1 MGENARRWAVRDRAR
16 RARARA
22 EVMPG
27 GRTNAT
33 KVTGAPYRRPEARAG
48 GGPTCKASANDWVA
62 RVTVALHDHLRDARR
77 EPAAPPWALVLDTE
91 RCDTILA
98 LDEAGAIPKRRCVVP
113 NPDAAVC
120 RAARTHGAH
129 AVEATS
135 HAILVPDGPVH
146 PLLRA
151 AAAAAPTR
159 APDPIPGLP
168 DACRGA
174 VGCVWLD
181 YCGGVSSRGGRRRRE
196 DVRAVLAPADAPDA
210 WLAPHA
216 VLALTVSERGAPAM
230 YDGDSLDA
238 VVCLVKDAAA
248 RGGRRAATVGTC
260 SYGGRGESGASGSRA
275 RMHTLVFAV
284 GPESSAKW
292 LEDIAGTL
300 PAPVRTPGMTTTR
313 GWDLVLGRGDEGAR
327 GRDVA
332 VQRVAADGF
341 AAAVAVVARRHRRIR
356 PKNKPRVVAVE
367 SRLLPATRA
376 VRAAVPDADVAVA
389 VEDDL
394 DRLVAARAAPAAV
407 RVREKFWDL
416 FLEPDGDGDGD
427 GDGEG
432 EWRGAQRRGEDAV
445 ASGEVAVTSSALG
458 AFLDYTGRTRAFARR
473 ELASCGAWP
482 QLTATL
488 RGFRRGAS
496 RRGVL
501 AVVLNA
507 SDDAEYW
514 DGLVIDYI
522 VLGIRRAARE
532 VAAEG
537 TGRGAEEKKKE
548 ENDDEDD
555 DDDEE
560 AGDRLERTSGPSF
573 VPPSVEILRVASSAS
588 GLSPRAAVLADVRF
602 APDDDPDVDS
612 DSDVDASV
620 RVPIPATVST
630 RRSWDVARRKTPRGG
645 ASAAATLEWT
655 LPALD
660 RLPPTRARSVMIAE
674 PGGLVVTPALIN
686 RGATVRAVACDDAH
700 LAEERRRVERAP
712 RGSDS
717 ARVVVHASPRD
728 AADALD
734 AETVAVSGDGDEA
747 NEPGLDARLP
757 PPPALLLLVPAFDAG
772 PLREEWRALASAWA
786 RRAVATDG
794 DGGCV
799 VALMD
804 ATRGADAA
812 ASAAAAEFA
821 GDGCEVETLRVASHE
836 RRRRRYALVTLAV
849 RKARA

>member
-1 MGENARRWAVRDRAR
+1 MRVFLGRPQLSRGRNARRWAVRDRAR
-16 RARARA
+16 LARVRA
-22 EVMPG
+22 EGMPG

-33 KVTGAPYRRPEARAG
+33 KVIGAPYRRPEASAG
-48 GGPTCKASANDWVA
+48 GGPTCKASANEWLA
-62 RVTVALHDHLRDARR
+62 RVTVALHGHLRDAGR
-77 EPAAPPWALVLDTE
+77 EPAASPWALVLDTE

-135 HAILVPDGPVH
+135 HAVLVPDGPVH

-151 AAAAAPTR
+151 AAAAAPPR

-174 VGCVWLD
+174 IGCVWLD

-196 DVRAVLAPADAPDA
+196 DVRAILAPADAPDA

-238 VVCLVKDAAA
+238 VVCLVRDAAA
-248 RGGRRAATVGTC
+248 RGGRRAAVVGTC
-260 SYGGRGESGASGSRA
+260 SYGGSSGATRRRA
-275 RMHTLVFAV
+275 RMHTAVFAV
-284 GPESSAKW
+284 GPEPSAEW
-292 LEDIAGTL
+292 LEDIARTL
-300 PAPVRTPGMTTTR
+300 PAPVRTPGMNTTR
-313 GWDLVLGRGDEGAR
+313 GWTLVLGRGDEGAR

-332 VQRVAADGF
+332 VQCVAADEF
-341 AAAVAVVARRHRRIR
+341 AAAVAKRTR
-356 PKNKPRVVAVE
+356 PKYTPRVVIVE

-394 DRLVAARAAPAAV
+394 DRLVAASAAPDGA
-407 RVREKFWDL
+407 RVRETFWDAL
-416 FLEPDGDGDGD
+416 GDGDR
-427 GDGEG
+427 ET
-432 EWRGAQRRGEDAV
+432 RRCDEDRETRRCDEDAV
-445 ASGEVAVTSSALG
+445 VSYASG

-473 ELASCGAWP
+473 ELASCDAWP

-488 RGFRRGAS
+488 REFRRGAS

-514 DGLVIDYI
+514 DGLVIDYV
-522 VLGIRRAARE
+522 VLGIRRAARR

-537 TGRGAEEKKKE
+537 TEREAEEEKKKKDE
-548 ENDDEDD
+548 GGGGDGGDGGDGGGDDSDASSD
-555 DDDEE
+555 ASSPAVD
-560 AGDRLERTSGPSF
+560 
-573 VPPSVEILRVASSAS
+573 ILRVAWSAS

-602 APDDDPDVDS
+602 APDDDSDPDVDS
-612 DSDVDASV
+612 DSRVEKDASV
-620 RVPIPATVST
+620 GIPIPATVST
-630 RRSWDVARRKTPRGG
+630 CLSWDVARRKTPR
-645 ASAAATLEWT
+645 SNATLEWT

-660 RLPPTRARSVMIAE
+660 ALPPTRARAVMIAE
-674 PGGLVVTPALIN
+674 PGGLVVTPALLA
-686 RGATVRAVACDDAH
+686 RGADVRVVACDDAH
-700 LAEERRRVERAP
+700 LAEERRRVDRSP
-712 RGSDS
+712 RGSDNV
-717 ARVVVHASPRD
+717 RVVVHASPRD
-728 AADALD
+728 AANALD
-734 AETVAVSGDGDEA
+734 AETVAVGGVDDDSGVYGS
-747 NEPGLDARLP
+747 GSGARLP
-757 PPPALLLLVPAFDAG
+757 PPPALLMLVPAFDAG
-772 PLREEWRALASAWA
+772 PLREAWRALASAWA

-794 DGGCV
+794 DGGRV

-821 GDGCEVETLRVASHE
+821 GDGRAVETLRATTHE
-836 RRRRRYALVTLAV
+836 SRRRRYALVTLAV
-849 RKARA
+849 RDARA

>member
-1 MGENARRWAVRDRAR
+1 M
-16 RARARA
+16 
-22 EVMPG
+22 
-27 GRTNAT
+27 
-33 KVTGAPYRRPEARAG
+33 
-48 GGPTCKASANDWVA
+48 
-62 RVTVALHDHLRDARR
+62 
-77 EPAAPPWALVLDTE
+77 
-91 RCDTILA
+91 
-98 LDEAGAIPKRRCVVP
+98 
-113 NPDAAVC
+113 
-120 RAARTHGAH
+120 
-129 AVEATS
+129 
-135 HAILVPDGPVH
+135 
-146 PLLRA
+146 
-151 AAAAAPTR
+151 
-159 APDPIPGLP
+159 
-168 DACRGA
+168 
-174 VGCVWLD
+174 
-181 YCGGVSSRGGRRRRE
+181 
-196 DVRAVLAPADAPDA
+196 
-210 WLAPHA
+210 
-216 VLALTVSERGAPAM
+216 
-230 YDGDSLDA
+230 
-238 VVCLVKDAAA
+238 
-248 RGGRRAATVGTC
+248 
-260 SYGGRGESGASGSRA
+260 
-275 RMHTLVFAV
+275 
-284 GPESSAKW
+284 
-292 LEDIAGTL
+292 
-300 PAPVRTPGMTTTR
+300 
-313 GWDLVLGRGDEGAR
+313 
-327 GRDVA
+327 
-332 VQRVAADGF
+332 
-341 AAAVAVVARRHRRIR
+341 
-356 PKNKPRVVAVE
+356 
-367 SRLLPATRA
+367 
-376 VRAAVPDADVAVA
+376 PDADVAVA

-416 FLEPDGDGDGD
+416 FLEPVGD

-432 EWRGAQRRGEDAV
+432 EGAHRRGEDAV

-537 TGRGAEEKKKE
+537 TGREKDDDE
-548 ENDDEDD
+548 NDENDDEDEKQED
-555 DDDEE
+555 
-560 AGDRLERTSGPSF
+560 GDRRERTSGSSF

-620 RVPIPATVST
+620 RIPIPATVST

-660 RLPPTRARSVMIAE
+660 RLPPTRARSMIIAE

-686 RGATVRAVACDDAH
+686 RGVMVRAVACDDAH

-712 RGSDS
+712 RGSES

-734 AETVAVSGDGDEA
+734 AETVAVGGDGDEA
-747 NEPGLDARLP
+747 NKPESDARLP

-821 GDGCEVETLRVASHE
+821 GDSREVETLRVTSHE